1 MYTYIHINQINFFI
15 TNRKLYFRNLSILL
29 ASRGRPLF
37 HRHGCCLTKSFKESN
52 IFVIMN
58 SSSITSSSQKRRQH
72 RPSPLDIESKVN
84 AFLNDSLSS
93 SSEENGESMSI
104 VNENYHPPTWERG
117 PPPPEEGLLIQHS
130 PPFWRE
136 GGGYEG
142 RGKKKL
148 SKQLSMLETSRELE
162 WEKRRRRQIQLEK
175 DMKSGK
181 GIQYLTDEDL
191 KELRG
196 CIELGFGF
204 DEKQGAMS
212 LCKTLPALDFY
223 FAVTRQVSNCSNSP
237 LPSPNTPARK
247 SSSDDSTPSSSLG
260 ERSSSFGSIM
270 SESDSL
276 KILGPPGSFNFLL

>member
-1 MYTYIHINQINFFI
+1 M
-15 TNRKLYFRNLSILL
+15 
-29 ASRGRPLF
+29 
-37 HRHGCCLTKSFKESN
+37 
-52 IFVIMN
+52 
-58 SSSITSSSQKRRQH
+58 RRQH

-93 SSEENGESMSI
+93 SSEENGENTSV
-104 VNENYHPPTWERG
+104 VNENYHSRSCEWG
-117 PPPPEEGLLIQHS
+117 PPPEEELLIEHA

-142 RGKKKL
+142 RGEKKL

-162 WEKRRRRQIQLEK
+162 WEKRRRRQIELEK
-175 DMKSGK
+175 EMKNGK
-181 GIQYLTDEDL
+181 KRQYLTDEDL
-191 KELRG
+191 NELRG

-204 DEKQGAMS
+204 DEKQGGMS

-223 FAVTRQVSNCSNSP
+223 FTVTRQLSNCSNSP

-247 SSSDDSTPSSSLG
+247 SSSDDSTPSPSLG

-270 SESDSL
+270 SDSDSL
-276 KILGPPGSFNFLL
+276 KILGPSGSFNFLLSFFKKLCEKFREK